1 MPTPTRC
8 DYCGFRPS
16 LADPLQAWDWPGH
29 RDGIWLHAR
38 CEWPWWVSHDPG
50 F

>member
-1 MPTPTRC
+1 MPKPTRC
-8 DYCGFRPS
+8 DYCG
-16 LADPLQAWDWPGH
+16 QPGTLNPWNWEGR

>member
-8 DYCGFRPS
+8 DYCGHAGTLNPWNWEGY
-16 LADPLQAWDWPGH
+16 A
-29 RDGIWLHAR
+29 DGIWLHER